1 MKRNIAY
8 MIVLSIILSLF
19 SFNLVSAI
27 ESPITSPTIELT
39 SNISN
44 NICTVTVKLKGVTQP
59 LMAIGLILNYDAN
72 ILTYSSDINNLNQ
85 DTISK
90 LTTTKQISA
99 TKTNSKLN
107 IGWYTTTAT
116 KLIKP
121 TSGEIQLCSI
131 PFNITKT
138 ADTAVS
144 VTSESS
150 VVIDVNAIPEEIFI
164 NSNSINLSVKYTAPA
179 TGNPGGNAG
188 GGSPGGGSAVVPV
201 ATPTPENTFIDLD
214 GYDWASSA
222 IYRLSKLGI
231 IKGTSENTFSP
242 ANNIT
247 RADFAVLLSRTFS
260 LKGEA
265 KDNFNDVNNGEYF
278 YESIG
283 ILKSLGIAQGD
294 EGNYRPYEQITRQD
308 IIVLTHRALTLLGN
322 IKDAPDYDMLSKFE
336 DRDSISSY
344 ATESVCIM
352 IARGIIKG
360 NDGNLSPLDNATRAE
375 AAVIF
380 NRIYDILPK

>member
-1 MKRNIAY
+1 M
-8 MIVLSIILSLF
+8 
-19 SFNLVSAI
+19 
-27 ESPITSPTIELT
+27 
-39 SNISN
+39 
-44 NICTVTVKLKGVTQP
+44 
-59 LMAIGLILNYDAN
+59 
-72 ILTYSSDINNLNQ
+72 
-85 DTISK
+85 
-90 LTTTKQISA
+90 
-99 TKTNSKLN
+99 
-107 IGWYTTTAT
+107 
-116 KLIKP
+116 
-121 TSGEIQLCSI
+121 
-131 PFNITKT
+131 
-138 ADTAVS
+138 
-144 VTSESS
+144 
-150 VVIDVNAIPEEIFI
+150 
-164 NSNSINLSVKYTAPA
+164 
-179 TGNPGGNAG
+179 
-188 GGSPGGGSAVVPV
+188 
-201 ATPTPENTFIDLD
+201 
-214 GYDWASSA
+214 
-222 IYRLSKLGI
+222 GI